1 MDQAALVLRQKYMAI
16 QTAKEASHF
25 FFPAGM
31 AQISEKKEGNKGL
44 LTFVPGNP
52 GKPGSP

>member
-1 MDQAALVLRQKYMAI
+1 MAI
-16 QTAKEASHF
+16 QTVKSPPTF
-25 FFPAGM
+25 FFLAGM
-31 AQISEKKEGNKGL
+31 AQISEKKEGHKGL